1 MPYPD
6 TDLYNFTTKPSGSWT
21 NDEMT
26 SFKPKYNVSVNGV
39 NNNDFAIKNPYYNG
53 SIQGQNRILNRIPDV
68 IPTKLENPYS
78 YSYTPY
84 VKQGSRF
91 FPIANKIKNYF
102 ANRRATKTDNDTEQS
117 SENRA
122 YNTNVLWNG
131 IKSPLR
137 YAPAVDSF
145 IGYFQK
151 KSDTPDHSGLN
162 NYKNFTMRETPVQRA
177 NPYLIGGANYLT
189 YNPRDYREDSNR
201 INAQSAS
208 GMNLLS
214 RQSRGNFNALAAN
227 INNMLVNTSK
237 SASNAARQAWLDNEN
252 QRRAIAAHNLS
263 IDQSNAQSLN
273 TAENNYTNTLNA
285 QRAADKQ
292 NAINALQYYDQQKY
306 ARDAAYKAQLDAKR
320 NEMVSNIG
328 EIGRDAYNK
337 NAANTDTAYNYWT
350 DQFGRHHYIPYES
363 GVRQVDKPIQNN
375 TVAYNNNLF
384 NDVYDLLDDAD
395 EKTKFAKMSDAQ
407 KQQYIINKFK
417 KNNGTV

>member
-6 TDLYNFTTKPSGSWT
+6 TDLYNFTTKPSVSWT

-53 SIQGQNRILNRIPDV
+53 SIQGQNRILNRIPNV

-84 VKQGSRF
+84 VKQSSRF
-91 FPIANKIKNYF
+91 LPIANKIKNYF

-145 IGYFQK
+145 VGYFQK
-151 KSDTPDHSGLN
+151 KSNTPDYSDITN
-162 NYKNFTMRETPVQRA
+162 AKNYAMRETPVYRYSPTHITGNMKF
-177 NPYLIGGANYLT
+177 NPY
-189 YNPRDYREDSNR
+189 DYSEESNK
-201 INAQSAS
+201 IFSQSAAAQ
-208 GMNLLS
+208 NLIS
-214 RQSRGNFNALAAN
+214 RQGRGNLNALAGH
-227 INNMLVNTSK
+227 INNLLANTSK
-237 SASNAARQAWLDNEN
+237 NAGNAYLNSWKANEAQRMAVAQEN
-252 QRRAIAAHNLS
+252 RRA
-263 IDQSNAQSLN
+263 DEYNASVDTNAESAYINARN
-273 TAENNYTNTLNA
+273 TQTAN
-285 QRAADKQ
+285 DKI
-292 NAINALQYYDQQKY
+292 NGINALNNYAQQKY
-306 ARDAAYKAQLDAKR
+306 GIKHQYEQELDAKR

-417 KNNGTV
+417 RNNGTV

>member
-1 MPYPD
+1 MPHTD

-26 SFKPKYNVSVNGV
+26 SFKPEYNVSINGV
-39 NNNDFAIKNPYYNG
+39 NNNDFTIKNPYYNG
-53 SIQGQNRILNRIPDV
+53 SIQGQNRILNRVPDV

-84 VKQGSRF
+84 VKQSSRF

-102 ANRRATKTDNDTEQS
+102 ANRRATKTGNDTEQS
-117 SENRA
+117 PENRA

-131 IKSPLR
+131 IKSTLR

-151 KSDTPDHSGLN
+151 KSNTPDYSDITN
-162 NYKNFTMRETPVQRA
+162 AKNYAMRETPVYRYSPTHITGNMKF
-177 NPYLIGGANYLT
+177 NPY
-189 YNPRDYREDSNR
+189 DYSEESNK
-201 INAQSAS
+201 IFSQSAAAQ
-208 GMNLLS
+208 NLIS
-214 RQSRGNFNALAAN
+214 RQGRGNLNALAGH
-227 INNMLVNTSK
+227 INNLLANTNK
-237 SASNAARQAWLDNEN
+237 SAGNAYLNSWKANEAQRMAVAQEN
-252 QRRAIAAHNLS
+252 RRADEYNASADTNAESAYINARNTQTAH
-263 IDQSNAQSLN
+263 
-273 TAENNYTNTLNA
+273 
-285 QRAADKQ
+285 DKI
-292 NAINALQYYDQQKY
+292 NGINALNNYAQQKY
-306 ARDAAYKAQLDAKR
+306 GIKHQYEQELDAKR

-350 DQFGRHHYIPYES
+350 DQFGRHHYIPYEG
-363 GVRQVDKPIQNN
+363 GVRQVDKPIENN

>member
-1 MPYPD
+1 MSYPD

-84 VKQGSRF
+84 VKQSSRF
-91 FPIANKIKNYF
+91 LPIANKIKNYF

-131 IKSPLR
+131 IKSLLR

-151 KSDTPDHSGLN
+151 KSNTPDYSDITN
-162 NYKNFTMRETPVQRA
+162 AKNYAMRETPVYRYSPTHITGNMKF
-177 NPYLIGGANYLT
+177 NPY
-189 YNPRDYREDSNR
+189 DYSEESNK
-201 INAQSAS
+201 IFSQSAAAQ
-208 GMNLLS
+208 NLIS
-214 RQSRGNFNALAAN
+214 RQGRGNLNALAGH
-227 INNMLVNTSK
+227 INNLLANTSK
-237 SASNAARQAWLDNEN
+237 SAGNAYLNSWKANEAQRMAVAQEN
-252 QRRAIAAHNLS
+252 RRADEYNASADTNAESAYINAR
-263 IDQSNAQSLN
+263 NAQ
-273 TAENNYTNTLNA
+273 TAH
-285 QRAADKQ
+285 DKI
-292 NAINALQYYDQQKY
+292 NGINALNNYAQQKY
-306 ARDAAYKAQLDAKR
+306 GIKHQYEQELDAKR

-395 EKTKFAKMSDAQ
+395 EKTKFAKMSDVQ

>member
-6 TDLYNFTTKPSGSWT
+6 TDLYNFTTKPSVSWT
-21 NDEMT
+21 NNKTMA
-26 SFKPKYNVSVNGV
+26 SFKPKYNVSINGV

-53 SIQGQNRILNRIPDV
+53 SIQGQNRILRIPDV

-91 FPIANKIKNYF
+91 LPMANKIKNYF
-102 ANRRATKTDNDTEQS
+102 ANRRATKTDDDTEQS

-151 KSDTPDHSGLN
+151 KSNTPDYSDITN
-162 NYKNFTMRETPVQRA
+162 AKNYAMRETPVYRYSPTHITGNMKF
-177 NPYLIGGANYLT
+177 NPY
-189 YNPRDYREDSNR
+189 DYSEESNK
-201 INAQSAS
+201 IFSQSAAEQ
-208 GMNLLS
+208 NLIS
-214 RQSRGNFNALAAN
+214 RQGRGNLNALAGH
-227 INNMLVNTSK
+227 INNLLANTSK
-237 SASNAARQAWLDNEN
+237 SAGNAYLNSWKANEAQRMAVAQEN
-252 QRRAIAAHNLS
+252 RRA
-263 IDQSNAQSLN
+263 DEYNASADTNAESAYINARN
-273 TAENNYTNTLNA
+273 TQTAN
-285 QRAADKQ
+285 DKI
-292 NAINALQYYDQQKY
+292 NGINALNNYAQQKY
-306 ARDAAYKAQLDAKR
+306 GIKHQYEQELDAKR

-350 DQFGRHHYIPYES
+350 DQFGRHHYIPYEN
-363 GVRQVDKPIQNN
+363 GVRQVDNN
-375 TVAYNNNLF
+375 MVAYNNNLF